1 MELFKGSQVEE
12 VLKLSHKSPIN
23 PPVVFVFSPINHIKI
38 AAQKPGAG
46 PNEPKITQFCKKRRL
61 AFVRAWAI
69 HRSHPPRRAA
79 SDQIKTGRD
88 REELNQGGNSKPGRR
103 KPG

>member
-12 VLKLSHKSPIN
+12 IPKLSHKSPIHL
-23 PPVVFVFSPINHIKI
+23 PVVFVFSPIDHIKI
-38 AAQKPGAG
+38 TAQKPRVG

-61 AFVRAWAI
+61 AFVAVWAI

-79 SDQIKTGRD
+79 NDQLKTGGD
-88 REELNQGGNSKPGRR
+88 REDLNRGGNSEPG
-103 KPG
+103 